1 MIPLRDSTRSR
12 TFPVVNVTIILANL
26 AVWLYMLTLSPGE
39 AMRFVFRYGFVPA
52 NLAVA
57 DWSAPVTAA
66 TAILTPLVTAMFV
79 HGGWMHIVGN
89 MLYLWVFGDNIEDR
103 LGRARYLVFYLLCGI
118 LAGLAHT
125 LAHPLSN
132 RPAIG
137 ASGAVA
143 GVLGAYLLS
152 FPRARILALVP
163 LGFFLHLTE
172 VPAGFFLGLWLIL
185 QLVSGIG
192 ALVAVEQVGQ
202 LVAWWAHVG
211 GFAAGMILIVTL
223 RGALRRSF

>member
-1 MIPLRDSTRSR
+1 VIPLRDSTRSR
-12 TFPVVNVTIILANL
+12 TFPAVNVTIILLNV

-52 NLAVA
+52 GLAAA

-66 TAILTPLVTAMFV
+66 TSVVPPLMTAIFV
-79 HGGWMHIVGN
+79 HGGWMHLVGN

-103 LGRARYLVFYLLCGI
+103 LGRFRYVAFYLLCGV
-118 LAGLAHT
+118 LASLAH
-125 LAHPLSN
+125 AMANPLSD

-163 LGFFLHLTE
+163 LGFFLTIAE
-172 VPAGFFLGLWLIL
+172 VPAGLFLALWLLL

-202 LVAWWAHVG
+202 LVAWWAHIG
-211 GFAAGMILIVTL
+211 GFAAGMILIVSL
-223 RGALRRSF
+223 KGARRRRF